1 MKNEMNYEIK
11 KISEDLSDIEIENRR
26 LKNTL
31 NQIDE
36 ISYEKDRLFNSL
48 KDTWKNGEMSY
59 MIDNNQDEIKK
70 TQCKIIDQLED
81 DIHNL
86 RQRKII
92 LESKQEELK
101 HKRNKIYD

>member
-1 MKNEMNYEIK
+1 MKNEIDYEIK
-11 KISEDLSDIEIENRR
+11 NISDELSDIEVENRR
-26 LKNTL
+26 VKNTL

-36 ISYEKDRLFNSL
+36 ISYEKDMLFNNL
-48 KDTWKNGEMSY
+48 KDTWKNGEMFY
-59 MIDNNQDEIKK
+59 MIDDTEDEIKK

-81 DIHNL
+81 NIHNL
-86 RQRKII
+86 TQRQIF